1 MSYQPIETP
10 KGEEHLSSD
19 SRPQVQVIRKAIT
32 VAKLTPNALSPSKQE
47 PLTNSTTQQSLN
59 LGNARNSINDEKSQS
74 DLRKIKQLSFGSE
87 PFERGSV

>member
-19 SRPQVQVIRKAIT
+19 SRPQVQVRKAIT
-32 VAKLTPNALSPSKQE
+32 VAKLTPTALSPSKQE
-47 PLTNSTTQQSLN
+47 RLTNSTTQQSLN

-74 DLRKIKQLSFGSE
+74 GLRKIKQLSFGSE